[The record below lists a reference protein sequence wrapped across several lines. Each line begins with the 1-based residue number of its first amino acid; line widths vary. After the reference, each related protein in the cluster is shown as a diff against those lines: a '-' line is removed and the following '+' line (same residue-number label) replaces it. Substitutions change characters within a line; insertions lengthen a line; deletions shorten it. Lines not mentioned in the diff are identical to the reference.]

1 MPRSSKP
8 TTKGSAPAHNNAAPA
23 LKNAAKKAKKSAVA
37 KKEVSAP
44 TECSDTASHEVAA
57 VPTETVSA
65 STDAAPVPVDSAS
78 KAVVGLQD
86 DFTAFLAKLQQA
98 VSLCSTLRTEFRSL
112 ERRSMRELRAAERIT
127 QKRKRKTGNRSP
139 SGFVK
144 PALISDELAN
154 FLSKPLGS
162 QMARTEVTRE
172 INAYIRQHNLQ
183 DKDNGRQINADKKL
197 STLLS
202 LSSSDTLTYF
212 NLQRY
217 MSRHFP
223 KSAAK
228 KAEELAKA

>member
-1 MPRSSKP
+1 MPRTAK
-8 TTKGSAPAHNNAAPA
+8 TLAKASAP
-23 LKNAAKKAKKSAVA
+23 KTTAAKKAKKTAA
-37 KKEVSAP
+37 PKKEESTPTPAP
-44 TECSDTASHEVAA
+44 
-57 VPTETVSA
+57 VPETTLVEEA
-65 STDAAPVPVDSAS
+65 TPAAPVDSVS
-78 KAVVGLQD
+78 KAVVSLQED
-86 DFTAFLAKLQQA
+86 YTSFLAKLQQA
-98 VSLCSTLRTEFRSL
+98 VSLCSTLRTEFRAL
-112 ERRSMRELRAAERIT
+112 ERRSMRELRSAEKIT

-144 PALISDELAN
+144 PALISDELAT
-154 FLSKPLGS
+154 FLSKPSGT

-212 NLQRY
+212 NLQKY

-228 KAEELAKA
+228 KESESTSA